1 MVTNQ
6 EGNEKMSYEYKD
18 SFGTT
23 YMLHCEKGRYA
34 RDGSIAL
41 CMIVDEEAYDED
53 GEIECYPGE
62 QYGYATV
69 NVGAEPSDGNCA
81 FVDTNNLSGIVDF
94 VLNNGIGE
102 LTGRIERSGFCTYPE
117 VRFYDWFLASCPEM

>member
-1 MVTNQ
+1 MAGDE

-41 CMIVDEEAYDED
+41 CMIVDEEVYDED

-69 NVGAEPSDGNCA
+69 NVGVVPSDESCA

-94 VLNNGIGE
+94 VAMQSTDTMVKEIRNRGCDAL
-102 LTGRIERSGFCTYPE
+102 
-117 VRFYDWFLASCPEM
+117 